1 MLFVSIIHRTF
12 VPQKNLTMSEKN
24 MFLNF
29 KVNANE
35 FYNEREKSFSLF
47 SNGDM
52 VFQSIEV
59 NLNQFPKEVKKIFL
73 PSNLSTSLDI
83 VIPDT
88 VESLN
93 LSEQYGNPFIKL
105 NIKETNIKR
114 LNVDYHYAG
123 AGELDGEMLPEGL
136 EVLRVY
142 NATEIKNLNKL
153 TNLKELR
160 LHIREVFLDG
170 EIGEDNALPNNL
182 KKLTIQFKILNQLQR
197 KNMLP
202 NNLQTIDL
210 IGEGYIQISKD
221 FQVPPTVE
229 TFLMRNHTG
238 LPNFTNS
245 NIKHLDLSVTNI
257 EELDCEMLPKT
268 LEILQM
274 DFIKDLK
281 NIKNFHL
288 LSNLKALS
296 IKTNLEYIDFDDKT
310 TLPESLQYLDTEV
323 ITFVK
328 LCSNNLCP
336 KGLKYVNLYD
346 VFNAEDNFPKDFV
359 FPEHIEAVFV
369 SHRIEND
376 LKKLFPNIS
385 INPKQFK
392 DFYDIHVAYSF
403 LKG

>member
-1 MLFVSIIHRTF
+1 
-12 VPQKNLTMSEKN
+12 
-24 MFLNF
+24 MFLNL

-35 FYNEREKSFSLF
+35 FYNEREKSFSFF
-47 SNGDM
+47 SNRDM
-52 VFQSIEV
+52 LFESIEA

-73 PSNLSTSLDI
+73 PSNLSTDLDI

-105 NIKETNIKR
+105 NIKETKIKR
-114 LNVDYHYAG
+114 LDVGYHYG
-123 AGELDGEMLPEGL
+123 SSGELDGEMLPEGL
-136 EVLRVY
+136 EVLRVF
-142 NATEIKNLNKL
+142 NVTEIRNLNKL

-182 KKLTIQFKILNQLQR
+182 KILSAQFNTLKQFQR

-202 NNLQTIDL
+202 SNLQTIEL
-210 IGEGYIQISKD
+210 IGEGHIKIPKD

-229 TFLMRNHTG
+229 TFIMRGRTG
-238 LPNFTNS
+238 LPDFTNS
-245 NIKHLDLSVTNI
+245 NLKHLDLSASNI
-257 EELDCEMLPKT
+257 ERLDGEMLPKT

-274 DFIKDLK
+274 DFIRNLKD
-281 NIKNFHL
+281 IKNFHL

-296 IKTNLEYIDFDDKT
+296 IKTNLGYIDFDNKT
-310 TLPESLQYLDTEV
+310 TLPESLQYLDIEV
-323 ITFVK
+323 MPFVE
-328 LCSNNLCP
+328 LCSKNIYP

-346 VFNAEDNFPKDFV
+346 VSNPEANFPKDFV
-359 FPEHIEAVFV
+359 FPEHIEAIFV
-369 SHRIEND
+369 SHRIKSEM
-376 LKKLFPNIS
+376 KKLFPNVS

-392 DFYDIHVAYSF
+392 DFYDIHIAYSF